1 MNFDYIQFIEESY
14 EDLIYI
20 DNICN
25 QYKLFTLNKFIQ
37 ETDYDEPTYIKVYE
51 YIKMHIKKIINYA
64 IGYLK
69 LFFNRIKNIG
79 KNLLNE
85 KDIQAIKLRA
95 KKIAETLNKLYKEGK
110 LKNNFTSVY
119 YFDIMYVL
127 SSILEAKIE
136 YNVTSTDT
144 ATTLDFMAN
153 FTKERFLL
161 ECLSRL
167 EALVKNVI
175 EKPDM
180 MKNFYNKKTIIMTYD
195 EEYLRELL
203 SLNGKCTRLFGYI
216 QKILSGD
223 TNDNVINILDNY
235 LYDIKFYYRKFFTRK
250 EFLLKKQ
257 VTWKEA
263 REQIDYQ
270 LLDMPNDDDKKE
282 FLDNKDSI
290 EKFLKINLN
299 DNKLKNF
306 DVDTLEKIY
315 KSYQYALPIAIKTTT
330 TLEKVKIQ
338 LTEVKRKKMF
348 EIFNIYLDLLEKAIK
363 DSVSE

>member
-1 MNFDYIQFIEESY
+1 MNFDYIEFIEESY

-37 ETDYDEPTYIKVYE
+37 ETDYEPTYIKVYE

-79 KNLLNE
+79 RNLLNE

-95 KKIAETLNKLYKEGK
+95 KKISETLNKLYKEGK
-110 LKNNFTSVY
+110 LKNNFTSIDY
-119 YFDIMYVL
+119 YDIIGVL
-127 SSILEAKIE
+127 SAILEAKIE
-136 YNVTSTDT
+136 FNVTPTITDT
-144 ATTLDFMAN
+144 TKDYAVN
-153 FTKERFLL
+153 FTKEHFLIS
-161 ECLSRL
+161 CLSKL
-167 EALVKNVI
+167 EFLVESII

-180 MKNFYNKKTIIMTYD
+180 MKNFYNKKTIIMVYD
-195 EEYLRELL
+195 KEYLRELS
-203 SLNGKCTRLFGYI
+203 SLNGTCTRLFGYI
-216 QKILSGD
+216 REILSGD

-235 LYDIKFYYRKFFTRK
+235 LYDIKFDYRKFFTRK

-263 REQIDYQ
+263 REEIDHQ
-270 LLDMPNDDDKKE
+270 LIGMPNDSDKKE